1 MCSAPPRAVNSTSL
15 TPSICS
21 ASIVMGPGS
30 SALLVCARA
39 GAAASSASA
48 SVAKRYPMER
58 AAMLLMLEFSMI
70 HADSRRAALE
80 SWLAAQLRGA
90 RFSLA
95 PASVDA
101 SFRRYFRAALPD
113 GRSYVVMDAPPG
125 KEDCRPFVHVAG
137 LLRAAGVHAPEVHA
151 GDLGTQTYLQE
162 LNADNAARLLGD
174 ATDALLRYQPA
185 TRDGYPLSLHDA
197 PRSR

>member
-1 MCSAPPRAVNSTSL
+1 MKIESSTRLISALPRAVTSISL

-21 ASIVMGPGS
+21 ASMVMGPGS

-39 GAAASSASA
+39 GAAARSASA

-90 RFSLA
+90 RFSLT
-95 PASVDA
+95 PPSVDA
-101 SFRRYFRAALPD
+101 SFRRYFRAALSD
-113 GRSYVVMDAPPG
+113 GRCYVVLDAPPG
-125 KEDCRPFVHVAG
+125 KAECPPFVHFDG
-137 LLRAAGVHAPEVHA
+137 LLRAARVH
-151 GDLGTQTYLQE
+151 D
-162 LNADNAARLLGD
+162 
-174 ATDALLRYQPA
+174 TD
-185 TRDGYPLSLHDA
+185 
-197 PRSR
+197 

>member
-1 MCSAPPRAVNSTSL
+1 
-15 TPSICS
+15 
-21 ASIVMGPGS
+21 MGPGC
-30 SALLVCARA
+30 SALLACARA
-39 GAAASSASA
+39 GAAARSASA

-90 RFSLA
+90 RFSLT

-113 GRSYVVMDAPPG
+113 GRSYVEIGRA
-125 KEDCRPFVHVAG
+125 HV
-137 LLRAAGVHAPEVHA
+137 
-151 GDLGTQTYLQE
+151 
-162 LNADNAARLLGD
+162 
-174 ATDALLRYQPA
+174 
-185 TRDGYPLSLHDA
+185 
-197 PRSR
+197 